1 MRWRDVKHGK
11 VKQQKT
17 KEKKVALNYATVF
30 DKFKAFTTDTF
41 MITMPILYITIYL
54 VFGSR
59 EGFRENMANGWLILL
74 VVHFSIIMAFWLKS
88 GQTPGYKAYNLRV
101 VDLNNQKPKAIE
113 LVLRYL
119 YFLILFMSVFGL
131 LVSFF
136 REDRRGLHDLL
147 SGTVVVRDV

>member
-11 VKQQKT
+11 VKQKKT
-17 KEKKVALNYATVF
+17 KEKKVSLKYATVF
-30 DKFKAFTTDTF
+30 DKFKAFLTDTF

-59 EGFRENMANGWLILL
+59 EGFRENMASGWLIILA
-74 VVHFSIIMAFWLKS
+74 VHFSIIMAFWLKS

-101 VDLNNQKPKAIE
+101 VGLDNQKPKAIE

-147 SGTVVVRDV
+147 SGTVVVKDV